1 LCDATKSFNGTH
13 ATDERVFVQP
23 TTGGTRAK
31 QFEYLQLEGNNM
43 NASKIMIAVGFAVA
57 TTSAFAETGVG
68 TYQVDNVANV
78 YGRAGAPN
86 VKITGAIASQ
96 PGTVADSGRDSS
108 KGETKLAVKAG
119 RDVIEFGRS

>member
-1 LCDATKSFNGTH
+1 LCNATKSFNGTH

-23 TTGGTRAK
+23 PSGRDARKTVLRKEIIMNATKIIIAAGFAIATTG
-31 QFEYLQLEGNNM
+31 
-43 NASKIMIAVGFAVA
+43 
-57 TTSAFAETGVG
+57 AFAETGVG

-86 VKITGAIASQ
+86 VKITGAVASQ